1 MKHDLLIT
9 RSVNVQMRRVALRA
23 PTVMFATIF
32 ISWMLAGCS
41 TAPLQQPMNLAEAGW
56 VVREGPAV
64 WIARPG
70 APAVDGRVLVGMN
83 VDGRNLVQFSTTAG
97 TLALAQS
104 TTNTWQVQFPTQNK
118 SQSGRGRMPDRVLWL
133 QLPEGLLGNTV
144 KETEWVFARQRD
156 QTFDFRHEITGERL
170 DGSLRTVRLPPQHVV
185 GRDEHIV
192 RVARR
197 YGFTVDALR
206 AVNPGPDLDWFKP
219 GNSINLPA
227 PSASAPTAPAK

>member
-1 MKHDLLIT
+1 MKHDLLAA
-9 RSVNVQMRRVALRA
+9 RSVNLPMRHASSRA
-23 PTVMFATIF
+23 AMMMFATFI

-41 TAPLQQPMNLAEAGW
+41 AVPIQPPMNLTEAGW
-56 VVREGPAV
+56 VVREGPAA
-64 WIARPG
+64 WTTKPG

-83 VDGRNLVQFSTTAG
+83 VDGRNLVQFSTAAG

-104 TTNTWQVQFPTQNK
+104 TTNTWQVQFPHQNK
-118 SQSGRGRMPDRVLWL
+118 SQSGRGRVPDRVLWL

-156 QTFDFRHEITGERL
+156 QTFGFRHEITGERL

-206 AVNPGPDLDWFKP
+206 VVNPGPDLDWFKP
-219 GNSINLPA
+219 GNTINLPP
-227 PSASAPTAPAK
+227 PSSSTPNVPTK